1 MNPKEDEVD
10 TSADITNPRDI
21 QGILALL
28 FGGGFLILAIAGV
41 WKSTSLQDVLS
52 VLKEVGTLVAVI
64 VAFYFGS
71 KKAAEAS

>member
-1 MNPKEDEVD
+1 MSPKEDEID
-10 TSADITNPRDI
+10 SSADITNPRDI

-28 FGGGFLILAIAGV
+28 FGGGFLILAVAGV
-41 WKSTSLQDVLS
+41 FKSTSLQDVLS

-71 KKAAEAS
+71 KKAAETA